1 MRHYEGFYR
10 VMMVPT
16 TPAQVPKEK
25 TRGHPS
31 VLTWGRGLLS
41 ALNVLPLAKEA
52 HHECCRQPAVYSHL
66 LRMWARA

>member
-1 MRHYEGFYR
+1 MRHYEGLLHGYGGSYYAGAG
-10 VMMVPT
+10 T
-16 TPAQVPKEK
+16 EGK